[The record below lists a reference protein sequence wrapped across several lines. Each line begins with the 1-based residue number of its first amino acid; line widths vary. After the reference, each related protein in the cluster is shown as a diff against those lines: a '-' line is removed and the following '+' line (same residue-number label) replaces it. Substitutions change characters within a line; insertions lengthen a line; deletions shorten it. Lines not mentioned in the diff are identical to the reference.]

1 MPSKLEILAQVM
13 LSLKNDQNNTMN
25 NINSLLNNKDT
36 EVELIDSIRVQIK
49 KLSSIHL
56 EMQETQ
62 TFILQLTAESL
73 GDSQEKK
80 ET

>member
-1 MPSKLEILAQVM
+1 VPSKLEILAQVM

-36 EVELIDSIRVQIK
+36 EIELIDSIRVQIK
-49 KLSSIHL
+49 KLSGIHL

-62 TFILQLTAESL
+62 TFILQLTTESL
-73 GDSQEKK
+73 DDSQEKK

>member
-1 MPSKLEILAQVM
+1 M

-36 EVELIDSIRVQIK
+36 EIELIDSIRVQIK
-49 KLSSIHL
+49 KLSGIHL

-62 TFILQLTAESL
+62 TFILQLTTESL
-73 GDSQEKK
+73 DDSQEKK